1 MNSSEQYTLSTNSL
15 GKQRG
20 ENKEKFSS
28 QASDKEKESYSLFTD
43 FKATTVST
51 CDEFHKF
58 SRMKKSSRLNPLL

>member
-28 QASDKEKESYSLFTD
+28 QAFDKEKENYSSSVD

-51 CDEFHKF
+51 RDEVKNFQD
-58 SRMKKSSRLNPLL
+58 